1 MKMRN
6 IKTRSIGLYPL
17 SMVILPNE
25 SVRLHIYQAQFKALV
40 NDCFASGK
48 DFVVPFI
55 YNGVPTSYGTC
66 VKLVDVE
73 RFYPDGK
80 MDIKVEGSSIV
91 KISNIVDHK
100 SVAYQIGEIT
110 PIESSLPKIHSEELE
125 QLYIKYLQ
133 NNGSTGHTENL
144 NCSIY
149 EMARNIKLD
158 KDTKVKLLKNASN
171 TVVQS
176 KIILNELRLL
186 VLTHK
191 LQDAAGFRY
200 YMN

>member
-6 IKTRSIGLYPL
+6 IKTRSVGLYPL

-48 DFVVPFI
+48 DFVVPFVH
-55 YNGVPTSYGTC
+55 NGAPTSYGTC

-80 MDIKVEGSSIV
+80 MDIKVEGSYIV
-91 KISNIVDHK
+91 KISNVADHR
-100 SVAYQIGEIT
+100 SVSYKIGEIT
-110 PIESSLPKIHSEELE
+110 PIESSLPKIHSQEL
-125 QLYIKYLQ
+125 QHLYMKYLN
-133 NNGSTGHTENL
+133 NNGTTCSPDNVD
-144 NCSIY
+144 CSIY

-158 KDTKVKLLKNASN
+158 KDTKMKLLKNASN
-171 TVVQS
+171 TVIQS

-186 VLTHK
+186 VLTHE
-191 LQDAAGFRY
+191 LQNAAGFRY

>member
-1 MKMRN
+1 MKMKN
-6 IKTRSIGLYPL
+6 IKTKSVGLFPL
-17 SMVILPNE
+17 SLVILPNE
-25 SVRLHIYQAQFKALV
+25 SIRLHIYQSHIKALV

-48 DFVVPFI
+48 DFVVPFV
-55 YNGVPTSYGTC
+55 YNGQPTNYGTC

-80 MDIKVEGSSIV
+80 MDIKVEGAYIV
-91 KISNIVDHK
+91 KISNISK
-100 SVAYQIGEIT
+100 QKNVAYKVGEAELV
-110 PIESSLPKIHSEELE
+110 ESSLPQIHAEELE
-125 QLYIKYLQ
+125 QLFEKYLKF
-133 NNGSTGHTENL
+133 S
-144 NCSIY
+144 SIKNIEVKGISLY

-158 KDTKVKLLKNASN
+158 KETKIKLLKNASN
-171 TVVQS
+171 SVVQS

-186 VLTHK
+186 VLTNE